1 MQPRIFFIVKKS
13 KFWLESSYVKNI
25 KKLIIRKKQ
34 IFEKKIYYFGSTC
47 FDSSFPQFRL
57 EEENKLI

>member
-25 KKLIIRKKQ
+25 KKTDNKK
-34 IFEKKIYYFGSTC
+34 KAY
-47 FDSSFPQFRL
+47 L
-57 EEENKLI
+57 